1 MPRTIQC
8 NQCGIILN
16 LPENSGGKRLKCP
29 KCANKFVVSPDSSQ
43 YPTTEKSD
51 LDARAASSSLLQT
64 GGDLG
69 DLPLPTASGDLRET
83 FDLPLLTGADAG
95 PGPRSGSAASA
106 AKPADTAADA
116 LLLFEERKPAPR
128 RKPAA
133 EARASARRCPTC
145 GGVVP
150 VGMSIC
156 SSCGLD
162 LESGTRV
169 QLDDD
174 LLPSAPMR
182 ASGPPLP
189 VTIIA
194 LVSLLGSVILALYA
208 TVLWFKGVDGSQ
220 YFIPVCLFGCFAAVH
235 LLRGRTAKLLM
246 VALALGAMIDVAAL
260 IAMPVFEANQATRTV
275 AVKPNAEDPDAAS
288 VAIEPITEHLDSQK
302 LGLGIAILL
311 AYAGVSAYLASPAVR
326 NHYARN

>member
-1 MPRTIQC
+1 MARTIQC
-8 NQCGIILN
+8 LQCGVILN
-16 LPENSGGKRLKCP
+16 LPEKSGGKRLKCP
-29 KCANKFVVSPDSSQ
+29 KCGTKFQVGPDSSQ
-43 YPTTEKSD
+43 YPATERSD
-51 LDARAASSSLLQT
+51 VDASAASSLLQS
-64 GGDLG
+64 GGHG
-69 DLPLPTASGDLRET
+69 DFSLPTSSGDLRET
-83 FDLPLLTGADAG
+83 FDLPLMTE
-95 PGPRSGSAASA
+95 AAATPARA
-106 AKPADTAADA
+106 AKPETAADA
-116 LLLFEERKPAPR
+116 LLLFDERNSVPK
-128 RKPAA
+128 RKLAA
-133 EARASARRCPTC
+133 EARSKARRCPTC

-162 LESGTRV
+162 LESGARV

-182 ASGPPLP
+182 STGPPLP

-194 LVSLLGSVILALYA
+194 LVSLLGSLILALYS
-208 TVLWFKGVDGSQ
+208 TVQWFKGVEGCQ

-260 IAMPVFEANQATRTV
+260 IAMPVFEANQATRTIEN
-275 AVKPNAEDPDAAS
+275 KHNTDDPDAAN
-288 VAIEPITEHLDSQK
+288 VAIEPITDHLDSQK

-311 AYAGVSAYLASPAVR
+311 VYAAVSAYLASPSVK

>member
-16 LPENSGGKRLKCP
+16 LPESSGGKRLKCP
-29 KCANKFVVSPDSSQ
+29 KCGTKFVVGPDSSQ
-43 YPTTEKSD
+43 YPATERSD
-51 LDARAASSSLLQT
+51 VDARAASSSVLES
-64 GGDLG
+64 GGHG
-69 DLPLPTASGDLRET
+69 DFSLPTSSGDLRDT
-83 FDLPLLTGADAG
+83 FDLPSMTEAASG
-95 PGPRSGSAASA
+95 PASA

-116 LLLFEERKPAPR
+116 LMLFDERKTAPR
-128 RKPAA
+128 RKLAA
-133 EARASARRCPTC
+133 EARSTARRCPTC

-150 VGMSIC
+150 IGMSIC

-162 LESGTRV
+162 LESGARV

-174 LLPSAPMR
+174 LLPSAPLR

-194 LVSLLGSVILALYA
+194 LVSLLGSLILALYS
-208 TVLWFKGVDGSQ
+208 TVQWLKGVDGCQ
-220 YFIPVCLFGCFAAVH
+220 YFIPICLFGCFAAVH

-260 IAMPVFEANQATRTV
+260 IAMPVFEANQATRSV
-275 AVKPNAEDPDAAS
+275 EIKPNADDPDAAN
-288 VAIEPITEHLDSQK
+288 VAIEPITDHLDSQK

-311 AYAGVSAYLASPAVR
+311 VYAAVSAYLASPSVK

>member
-8 NQCGIILN
+8 NQCGVILN

-29 KCANKFVVSPDSSQ
+29 KCGTKFVVGPDSSQ
-43 YPTTEKSD
+43 YPTTERSD
-51 LDARAASSSLLQT
+51 VDARAASSSLLQS
-64 GGDLG
+64 GGHG
-69 DLPLPTASGDLRET
+69 DFSLPTSAGDLRET
-83 FDLPLLTGADAG
+83 FDLPLMTE
-95 PGPRSGSAASA
+95 AASAPAGA
-106 AKPADTAADA
+106 AKPAATDTAADA
-116 LLLFEERKPAPR
+116 LMLFDERQTVPR
-128 RKPAA
+128 RKLAA
-133 EARASARRCPTC
+133 EARSKARRCPTC

-162 LESGTRV
+162 LESGARV
-169 QLDDD
+169 QLDNDD
-174 LLPSAPMR
+174 LLPSAPLR
-182 ASGPPLP
+182 SSGPPLP

-194 LVSLLGSVILALYA
+194 LVSLLGSLILALYS
-208 TVLWFKGVDGSQ
+208 TVQWFKGVDGCQ

-275 AVKPNAEDPDAAS
+275 EVKHNADDPDAAN
-288 VAIEPITEHLDSQK
+288 VAIEPITDHLDSQK

-311 AYAGVSAYLASPAVR
+311 AYAAVSAYLASPSVR

>member
-1 MPRTIQC
+1 MPRTTQC

-16 LPENSGGKRLKCP
+16 LPDNSGGKRLKCP
-29 KCANKFVVSPDSSQ
+29 KCGTKFVVGPDSSQ
-43 YPTTEKSD
+43 YPATERSD
-51 LDARAASSSLLQT
+51 VDARAASSSLLES
-64 GGDLG
+64 GGHG
-69 DLPLPTASGDLRET
+69 DFSLPTSSGDLRDT
-83 FDLPLLTGADAG
+83 FDLPSMTGEAAG
-95 PGPRSGSAASA
+95 PASA
-106 AKPADTAADA
+106 AKPGDTAADA
-116 LLLFEERKPAPR
+116 LMLFDERKTAPR
-128 RKPAA
+128 RKLAA
-133 EARASARRCPTC
+133 EARSKARRCPTC

-156 SSCGLD
+156 SACGLD
-162 LESGTRV
+162 LESGARV

-182 ASGPPLP
+182 AAGPPLP
-189 VTIIA
+189 VTVIA
-194 LVSLLGSVILALYA
+194 LVSLLGSLILALYS
-208 TVLWFKGVDGSQ
+208 TVQWLKGVDGCQ

-260 IAMPVFEANQATRTV
+260 IAMPVFEANQATRAV
-275 AVKPNAEDPDAAS
+275 AIEHNTEDPDAAN
-288 VAIEPITEHLDSQK
+288 VAIEPITDHLDSQK

-311 AYAGVSAYLASPAVR
+311 IYAAVSAYLVSPSVK